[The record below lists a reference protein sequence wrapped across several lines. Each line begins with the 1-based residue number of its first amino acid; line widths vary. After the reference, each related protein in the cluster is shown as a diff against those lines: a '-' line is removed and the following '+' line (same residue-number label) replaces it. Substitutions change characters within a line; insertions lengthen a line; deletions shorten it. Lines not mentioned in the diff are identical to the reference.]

1 MEFIMNQKMLEQLK
15 KQGLNSIDAD
25 HLAKIMLEKGALDQE
40 PASQPE
46 STALGSLLRAADRML
61 TEVEVNVKLFT
72 ASSSVAAAM
81 NTLPKTEEDVC
92 VFVAVMNDF
101 MELYSKL
108 CSVQRTIRAAAVM
121 DCQGKKEFFEQLDAL
136 YTRQDNLMCL
146 LLPIY
151 ALLDTKEK
159 MLFDEGEDEDQ

>member
-15 KQGLNSIDAD
+15 KQGLGTIDAD
-25 HLAKIMLEKGALDQE
+25 NLARIMLEKGALDQDT
-40 PASQPE
+40 ANQPE
-46 STALGSLLRAADRML
+46 SAALGSLLRAADRML
-61 TEVEVNVKLFT
+61 TEVEINARLFT
-72 ASSSVAAAM
+72 ASSTVAAAM

-92 VFVAVMNDF
+92 AFVAVMNDF

-108 CSVQRTIRAAAVM
+108 CSVQRTIHAAAVM
-121 DCQGKKEFFEQLDAL
+121 DCQGGKEFFDQLDAL
-136 YTRQDNLMCL
+136 YTRQDDLMCL

-159 MLFDEGEDEDQ
+159 MLFDEEEEQ

>member
-72 ASSSVAAAM
+72 ASSSVTAAM
-81 NTLPKTEEDVC
+81 N
-92 VFVAVMNDF
+92 
-101 MELYSKL
+101 
-108 CSVQRTIRAAAVM
+108 IRAAAVM

>member
-1 MEFIMNQKMLEQLK
+1 
-15 KQGLNSIDAD
+15 
-25 HLAKIMLEKGALDQE
+25 
-40 PASQPE
+40 
-46 STALGSLLRAADRML
+46 
-61 TEVEVNVKLFT
+61 
-72 ASSSVAAAM
+72 
-81 NTLPKTEEDVC
+81 
-92 VFVAVMNDF
+92 
-101 MELYSKL
+101 
-108 CSVQRTIRAAAVM
+108 M